1 MGASASRKPSE
12 GLLRILAGIVGL
24 VGLGIASYIMINEV
38 QGELVACGREG
49 GCETV
54 LNSRYAEIFGVPLYY
69 FGVVGYISILAAT
82 LISGD
87 RGRLLAFVLSF
98 FGFGVSAYLTFL
110 QYVVIES
117 ICVWCR
123 GSAIAMTVLFLICLA
138 RLLIYYANDDSGPD
152 GLVRHEEGPPG
163 DAAST
168 GRVSDQPT

>member
-24 VGLGIASYIMINEV
+24 VGLGIATYIMINEI
-38 QGELVACGREG
+38 QGELVPCGRGG

-69 FGVVGYISILAAT
+69 FGVVGYLSILGAT
-82 LISGD
+82 LLSGD
-87 RGRLLAFVLSF
+87 RGRLAAFVLSF

-110 QYVVIES
+110 QYVEIES

-123 GSAIAMTVLFLICLA
+123 GSAIAMAVLFLICLA
-138 RLLIYYANDDSGPD
+138 RLLIYYGTDDPD
-152 GLVRHEEGPPG
+152 AEDLLHREEGPSA
-163 DAAST
+163 DTAAS
-168 GRVSDQPT
+168 GPVSDQPT

>member
-1 MGASASRKPSE
+1 MRASALRKPPE

-24 VGLGIASYIMINEV
+24 VGLGIAIYITVNEV
-38 QGELVACGREG
+38 RGELVSCGTGG

-54 LNSRYAEIFGVPLYY
+54 LTSRYAEVMGVPLYW
-69 FGVVGYISILAAT
+69 FGVVGYISILGAN

-110 QYVVIES
+110 QYVVIEN

-123 GSAIAMTVLFLICLA
+123 GSAIAMTILFLLCLA
-138 RLLIYYANDDSGPD
+138 RLLIYYGTDPDPNDLLSRTDDPSDGPEESGS
-152 GLVRHEEGPPG
+152 
-163 DAAST
+163 AAS
-168 GRVSDQPT
+168 QPT